1 MSVIT
6 EVYLT
11 VIGIFVLQFSMII
24 NICCFIS
31 KEGMI
36 VIQTLKW
43 TQIFVYVRPLGMD
56 SEDIKS
62 ILGWY

>member
-6 EVYLT
+6 EFYLI
-11 VIGIFVLQFSMII
+11 VIVIFMLQFSTIK

-43 TQIFVYVRPLGMD
+43 TQISVYVRHLGMD
-56 SEDIKS
+56 REDIKGL
-62 ILGWY
+62 LGW

>member
-11 VIGIFVLQFSMII
+11 SIGMFMLQFSKIK
-24 NICCFIS
+24 NICCLVS
-31 KEGMI
+31 KEGMV

-43 TQIFVYVRPLGMD
+43 TQIFVYVRHLGMD
-56 SEDIKS
+56 SEDIKGL
-62 ILGWY
+62 LGW